1 MIKLCGFTAEDEYM
15 VPLPLSVVFVVS
27 VSLLSVVLTHILNV
41 PSIFSDYPV

>member
-1 MIKLCGFTAEDEYM
+1 MIKLYRCTAKDEY
-15 VPLPLSVVFVVS
+15 VIALSVVFVVS